1 MSGSCC
7 TENAW
12 GELKNP
18 DYKEKGIVEKVDD
31 LEIYRV
37 GSSSKCIIWCYDVF
51 GFKGGRTRQMCD
63 FLAENGY
70 LVIMP
75 DFYRGDM
82 CDPAA
87 EPDRIGG
94 FIKDVTKWPSLKL
107 DWEKKVKPYAEKHGA
122 KTYGSVGTCW
132 GSYVVLRLAEDV
144 GFNAGVSFHPS
155 HSPISGMILQ
165 ENEEEILKSVKCP
178 QMFMPAEGDHANTYP
193 DGLGKK
199 VLGDAL
205 EIVTFP
211 DMKHGWSVRGDI
223 SDPKVERDVQKCF
236 NLALAFFKKYM

>member
-1 MSGSCC
+1 
-7 TENAW
+7 
-12 GELKNP
+12 
-18 DYKEKGIVEKVDD
+18 
-31 LEIYRV
+31 
-37 GSSSKCIIWCYDVF
+37 
-51 GFKGGRTRQMCD
+51 MCD

-165 ENEEEILKSVKCP
+165 VSTLEYLINVQHALINLLQHSNLHDLITSCTFIL
-178 QMFMPAEGDHANTYP
+178 F
-193 DGLGKK
+193 
-199 VLGDAL
+199 LGDIL
-205 EIVTFP
+205 P
-211 DMKHGWSVRGDI
+211 
-223 SDPKVERDVQKCF
+223 
-236 NLALAFFKKYM
+236 

>member
-1 MSGSCC
+1 
-7 TENAW
+7 
-12 GELKNP
+12 
-18 DYKEKGIVEKVDD
+18 
-31 LEIYRV
+31 
-37 GSSSKCIIWCYDVF
+37 
-51 GFKGGRTRQMCD
+51 MCD

-107 DWEKKVKPYAEKHGA
+107 DWEKKVKPYAEKNGA

-155 HSPISGMILQ
+155 HSPIAGMILQ
-165 ENEEEILKSVKCP
+165 VSI
-178 QMFMPAEGDHANTYP
+178 
-193 DGLGKK
+193 
-199 VLGDAL
+199 
-205 EIVTFP
+205 
-211 DMKHGWSVRGDI
+211 
-223 SDPKVERDVQKCF
+223 
-236 NLALAFFKKYM
+236 

>member
-1 MSGSCC
+1 MGVTNRCPKSIVVK
-7 TENAW
+7 NVIK
-12 GELKNP
+12 LK
-18 DYKEKGIVEKVDD
+18 
-31 LEIYRV
+31 
-37 GSSSKCIIWCYDVF
+37 SSKCIIWCYDVF

-94 FIKDVTKWPSLKL
+94 YIKDVTKWPSLKL
-107 DWEKKVKPYAEKHGA
+107 DWEKKVKPYAEKNGA

-155 HSPISGMILQ
+155 H
-165 ENEEEILKSVKCP
+165 
-178 QMFMPAEGDHANTYP
+178 
-193 DGLGKK
+193 
-199 VLGDAL
+199 
-205 EIVTFP
+205 
-211 DMKHGWSVRGDI
+211 
-223 SDPKVERDVQKCF
+223 
-236 NLALAFFKKYM
+236 